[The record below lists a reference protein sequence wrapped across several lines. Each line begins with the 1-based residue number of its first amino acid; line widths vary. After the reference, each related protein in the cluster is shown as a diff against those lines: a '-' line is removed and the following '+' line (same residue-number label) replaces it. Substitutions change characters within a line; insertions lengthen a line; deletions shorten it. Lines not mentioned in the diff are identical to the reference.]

1 MTTLI
6 ISNDEIH
13 DIIKI
18 VKYLE
23 DSGLL
28 VKGVTETVQN
38 EVKEQKGGFLS
49 ALLGTLGASL
59 LGDLLI
65 GKGIC
70 RAGKEKGVLRAGYG
84 NNDSQMD
91 F

>member
-6 ISNDEIH
+6 ILNDETH

-18 VKYLE
+18 VKSVK
-23 DSGLL
+23 DSRLL
-28 VKGVTETVQN
+28 VQRITETVQN
-38 EVKEQKGGFLS
+38 AVKEQNRAFLS
-49 ALLGTLGASL
+49 ALLGTLGRSL

-65 GKGIC
+65 GVEISGARKG
-70 RAGKEKGVLRAGYG
+70 KGVLRAGYG
-84 NNDSQMD
+84 NNDSKMD